1 MENYVAG
8 PQQASRT
15 IKSNPQASR
24 QAPLQEILQQYISSF
39 SSWREQAD
47 DSSCLPDESGPG
59 VTQQTSAGKEEK
71 SQPSG
76 SEKVTEAHG
85 ISKTCMEKGLTYTPI
100 QKKTNGAGNSDAA
113 HNRAPLHLIR
123 PVEHG
128 IIQGVWEAEP
138 NLQRIKDSAGKPAS
152 EIIQENIQVQQSAF
166 DEDGGKAMRESGLF
180 TASGYEFEFA
190 QLPEAARG
198 SEFAKKSHM
207 RLAQGPPFPL
217 YPEIPVS
224 LETDMASVIELAMPP
239 LLIPRIDRKID
250 KQWLKTVMLK
260 IETGLKALA
269 RNGTSNLSAL
279 VTAIST
285 FLRLGNLELLPL
297 QDATLQT
304 DRDNAQYGFMQ
315 KNSNLP
321 GRYSTAQANVV
332 TSLAE
337 AIELAYGT
345 NALPAEIQLIKIELE
360 KQVTNLVPTD
370 TNNYR
375 IFMAQKLS
383 EIPYIFFDSLYS
395 QSLTELAQSP
405 TLPTES
411 LPDEDS
417 TLKEKESIF
426 NILRRVVGYGGASSE
441 RQQLHNRQPQ
451 ETDHTLHSARTTVSK
466 VKDRSYGWIKSTLGQ
481 QLMLFPPELI
491 RAGLELT
498 TSHREDIRTI
508 LRQTV
513 AYKTLVFYASV
524 PFGEGLIAKY
534 EEFENL
540 ALNYYQELL
549 DKQMQIHTSSEEDK
563 ATKTEDLQ
571 TTLHGEAM
579 RVNHTKE
586 QIDNPQERHL
596 ISSARPDT
604 VVILNQDDVAYQ
616 ISPDDSAV
624 LVEIRETTPVLD
636 ISTKESTTNVATRT
650 TDTASRARQELILFN
665 DTHWVAAYS
674 MANPGNAERI
684 DKEKHILELLSN
696 NRYDAAYA
704 ETETLLGGEDPGDHP
719 YWKKWFGWD

>member
-47 DSSCLPDESGPG
+47 DSSRLPDESGPG

-85 ISKTCMEKGLTYTPI
+85 ISKTCIEKGLTYTPI

-128 IIQGVWEAEP
+128 IIQGVWDTEEKYR
-138 NLQRIKDSAGKPAS
+138 QIVDSANGTAS
-152 EIIQENIQVQQSAF
+152 EIVSTNIAVQQEAM
-166 DEDGGKAMRESGLF
+166 EDKGKAMRESGLF

-207 RLAQGPPFPL
+207 RLAEGPPFPL

-285 FLRLGNLELLPL
+285 FLSLRNLELLPL
-297 QDATLQT
+297 KDATLQT

-345 NALPAEIQLIKIELE
+345 NALPAEIQQIKIEIE
-360 KQVTNLVPTD
+360 KRIPTPD
-370 TNNYR
+370 TVDSSNYR

-395 QSLTELAQSP
+395 QSLIELAQSP

-411 LPDEDS
+411 LPDEGS
-417 TLKEKESIF
+417 APKEKESIF

-498 TSHREDIRTI
+498 TSQRGDILTL

-513 AYKTLVFYASV
+513 AYKTLVFYAGV

-534 EEFENL
+534 EEFENQ

-549 DKQMQIHTSSEEDK
+549 DKQMQIHTSAEKDK

-571 TTLHGEAM
+571 ATLHDETM

-636 ISTKESTTNVATRT
+636 ISAKESTTNVAIGT
-650 TDTASRARQELILFN
+650 TDTASKARQELTLFD
-665 DTHWVAAYS
+665 DTNWVAAYKT
-674 MANPGNAERI
+674 ANPGNTGRI
-684 DKEKHILELLSN
+684 NSEKQILELLSN
-696 NRYDAAYA
+696 NSYDAAYA
-704 ETETLLGGEDPGDHP
+704 AAETLLGGEDPGDHP
-719 YWKKWFGWD
+719 YWKKWFG